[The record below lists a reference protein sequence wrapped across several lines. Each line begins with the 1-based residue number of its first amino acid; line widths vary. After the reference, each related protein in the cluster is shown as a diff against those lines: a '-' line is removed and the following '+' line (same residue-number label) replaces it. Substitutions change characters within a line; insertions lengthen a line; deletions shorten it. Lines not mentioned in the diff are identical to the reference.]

1 MIQAVL
7 TEFVTTAL
15 FLYLCTGAICFGT
28 HLTDVSDS
36 TGTGGETGKQL
47 FHDHNSSDCSIRNS
61 FSCLS
66 L

>member
-36 TGTGGETGKQL
+36 TGTGGETGKHL
-47 FHDHNSSDCSIRNS
+47 SHHHNDIDCSIRYI